1 MSGEKLFTWS
11 HFTISKDVQRYPD
24 GLEREVTRMEHPGA
38 VVIVPIGDQGEFV
51 LERQYR
57 AAVNRWLLEFPAG
70 TMERGEDPLECAKR
84 ELAEEVGLAAQHWQN
99 LGTMLPAPGFC
110 NEVQHLFIA
119 QDLSV
124 VPTNPDEDEIIQ
136 TLRLNKVDLTEQIRI
151 GEVLDSKTVAA
162 FYRALLAQSL
172 VD

>member
-1 MSGEKLFTWS
+1 MRGEKLFSWG
-11 HFTISKDVQRYPD
+11 HFAICQDSQQYPD
-24 GLEREVTRMEHPGA
+24 GRERQVTRMEHPGA
-38 VVIVPIGDQGEFV
+38 VVIVPIGAQGEFV

-70 TMERGEDPLECAKR
+70 TMERGENPLECAQR
-84 ELAEEVGLAAQHWQN
+84 ELAEEVGLVAQHWQS

-119 QDLSV
+119 QGLSV
-124 VPTNPDEDEIIQ
+124 VSKNPDEDEMIEM
-136 TLRLNKVDLTEQIRI
+136 LYLNQRDLTEQIRI
-151 GEVLDSKTVAA
+151 GEVIDSKTVAA

-172 VD
+172 VA